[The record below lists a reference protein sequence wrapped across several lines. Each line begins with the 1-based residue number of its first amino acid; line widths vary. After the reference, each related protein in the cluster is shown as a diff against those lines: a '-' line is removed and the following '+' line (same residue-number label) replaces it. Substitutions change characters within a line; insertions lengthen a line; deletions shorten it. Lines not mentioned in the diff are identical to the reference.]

1 MALEAGGFRWFPV
14 VGLSH
19 QPLSIT
25 RDPDCGGKE
34 LALPETAGVACE
46 LVELPPKLPELPE
59 LPSPQNGRW
68 DHEPEQQTV
77 EEPWGV
83 HQDLT
88 SE

>member
-1 MALEAGGFRWFPV
+1 MVSGGFRWLDFPV
-14 VGLSH
+14 

-77 EEPWGV
+77 EPCGF
-83 HQDLT
+83 HQDFT